1 MADFK
6 GLRLKNDEKTAA
18 AAEKEKPT
26 HRARQYHGGFR
37 EMTAEMAARIEAR
50 AFDEVP
56 EEMKEM
62 VESAGVDPAGAAFP
76 KDSLLWIELLTKAK
90 KVSEGLY
97 STLLFIRGVG
107 TELVPWEAGYRLCP
121 VIGAGHWT
129 AAYWQ
134 RVRRELMPW
143 KQELTGL
150 LAELGGRYWK
160 K

>member
-6 GLRLKNDEKTAA
+6 GLRLKNDEKAA
-18 AAEKEKPT
+18 AAEKRKPT

-37 EMTAEMAARIEAR
+37 EVTAELAARIEAR
-50 AFDEVP
+50 AFDEIP
-56 EEMKEM
+56 EEMRGMM
-62 VESAGVDPAGAAFP
+62 VDAGVDPAGAAFP

-90 KVSEGLY
+90 KVSSGLY

-107 TELVPWEAGYRLCP
+107 TELVPQGAGYRLRP
-121 VIGAGHWT
+121 VMGAGHWT

-134 RVRRELMPW
+134 KVRRELMPW
-143 KQELTGL
+143 YRDITRL

>member
-6 GLRLKNDEKTAA
+6 GLRLKNDEKIA
-18 AAEKEKPT
+18 PT

-62 VESAGVDPAGAAFP
+62 VASAGVDPAGAAFP

-90 KVSEGLY
+90 KVSAGLY
-97 STLLFIRGVG
+97 STLLFVRGVG
-107 TELVPWEAGYRLCP
+107 TELVPQGAGYRLKP

-143 KQELTGL
+143 RQELTGL
-150 LAELGGRYWK
+150 LSELGGRYWK